1 MYKRISAFLFPV
13 TAVLLIG
20 ALVWGYQENQE
31 KNSLLIKAENQYQR
45 AFHDLSYH
53 MDQLHSQLGN
63 AVAVNAASNGMHR
76 KSLVNVWRLTSEAQN
91 EVNQL
96 PLSLASFNHA
106 EDLLSRMSNF
116 AYQTSVRDLS
126 KEPLNDKELKNLKA
140 LYQSSKD
147 ISKDLHEM
155 QSKVL
160 AHNLRWMDVESAIA
174 TEKQPADNTIIDGFQ
189 TVDKKVEQ
197 YAELDWGPTISSMY
211 DKRSVK
217 MLKLQPTTPQEIQ
230 TKAAKFAALRPEEV
244 KILENGKDTEW
255 ASYTAVINAKNG
267 VGKSMDFTRNG
278 GLLISYSDQRP
289 VGKKAVNRSQAIAK
303 ANSFLNQKGYKGM
316 KPVAYDEYDN
326 MASITFV
333 PIEGNVLIYPEKVTV
348 RSGLDNGEVIGLQA
362 SDYIYEHHQKAHT
375 STKAKLSVAK
385 ARKFLNPEFKEMYA
399 RKAMIENELSKHVLC
414 YEFGG
419 RINGSVYRI
428 YINANT
434 GEEEKIEEVMDADEN
449 FTKDQDN
456 KAFVS

>member
-13 TAVLLIG
+13 AAVLLVG

-63 AVAVNAASNGMHR
+63 AIAVNSTSKGMHR

-116 AYQTSVRDLS
+116 AYQTSVRDLN
-126 KEPLNDKELKNLKA
+126 KEPLNEKELKNLKV
-140 LYQSSKD
+140 LYENSKD

-174 TEKQPADNTIIDGFQ
+174 TEKQPADNTIIDGFK

-197 YAELDWGPTISSMY
+197 YSELDWGPSISNMY

-217 MLKLQPTTPQEIQ
+217 KLNLQPTTPQDIRA
-230 TKAAKFAALRPEEV
+230 KAARFAAARPEEV
-244 KILENGKDTEW
+244 KVLENGKNTEW
-255 ASYTAVINAKNG
+255 PSYTAVIHAKQG
-267 VGKSMDFTRNG
+267 GGKSMDFTHNG

-289 VGKKAVNRSQAIAK
+289 VGKKAMDRKQAITK
-303 ANSFLNQKGYKGM
+303 ANSFLSQKGYKGM

-326 MASITFV
+326 MANITFV
-333 PIEGNVLIYPEKVTV
+333 PTEGDTLIYPEKVTV
-348 RSGLDNGEVIGLQA
+348 RSALDNGEVIGLQA
-362 SDYIYEHHQKAHT
+362 SDYIYEHQNAQKPQ
-375 STKAKLSVAK
+375 KAKLSLAQ
-385 ARKFLNPEFKEMYA
+385 ARKFLNPGFKEMYH
-399 RKAMIENELSKHVLC
+399 RKAVIENELAKHVLC

-434 GEEEKIEEVMDADEN
+434 GEEEKIEEVKDADDN
-449 FTKDQDN
+449 FTKDQHN
-456 KAFVS
+456 KQLVS